1 MKHTKEPW
9 EARRDPS
16 YYGIVSEVYAGDKFI
31 LGTGGVHSPSELEAN
46 TKRIVAC
53 VNACAGMENPLEEIA
68 ELKRQLTW
76 RPVSEKPEK
85 AGVNFVEGK
94 PYVGCESTVI
104 TTAYF
109 DGEIFLWYVVVRWLP
124 IPPAPAPEG
133 EVK

>member
-53 VNACAGMENPLEEIA
+53 VNACEGITNDVLEEGLI
-68 ELKRQLTW
+68 
-76 RPVSEKPEK
+76 EK
-85 AGVNFVEGK
+85 ALVAYFGSYDRNATWNGMKVWEGK
-94 PYVGCESTVI
+94 
-104 TTAYF
+104 
-109 DGEIFLWYVVVRWLP
+109 
-124 IPPAPAPEG
+124 
-133 EVK
+133 